1 MTQSNPSLLL
11 AKPDLL
17 QAITAWQRH
26 LSEERRY
33 SGKTLVAYER
43 DIRQFLQFIAEH
55 RGDLP
60 DIAMLGD
67 LRAQDLRAFL
77 ARRRMDGMAARS
89 LGRQMAGI
97 RSLVRFIE
105 RRGELSA
112 TAFSSVS
119 SPKAKKSLPKA
130 LDVLQARALT
140 DAGSSVAEEGWVAA
154 RDAAVLGLL
163 YGAGLRISEALGLTR
178 AEAPIGGIDMLR
190 VTGKGGKTRL
200 VPIMPAVR
208 RLVEAYLSQCPFG
221 LPAGEALFR
230 GVKGGPLSP
239 RLIHWRSSGCAAVS
253 DCRRRRRRMR
263 SGIPSPRIF
272 WAMAAISGRFRNC
285 SAMPACRR
293 RRSIRMST
301 RRGSSMSIGRRIPGP
316 DREPV
321 RLGLIRLCG

>member
-26 LSEERRY
+26 LREERRY

-239 RLIHWRSSGCAAVS
+239 RLIQLAIE
-253 DCRRRRRRMR
+253 RMR
-263 SGIPSPRIF
+263 
-272 WAMAAISGRFRNC
+272 
-285 SAMPACRR
+285 
-293 RRSIRMST
+293 
-301 RRGSSMSIGRRIPGP
+301 GS
-316 DREPV
+316 
-321 RLGLIRLCG
+321 LGLPETATPHALRHSFATHILGDGGDLRTIQELLGHASLSTTQIYTHVDAARLIDVYRATHPRA

>member
-1 MTQSNPSLLL
+1 MPFIRSRYRSGMTQSNPSLLL

-239 RLIHWRSSGCAAVS
+239 RLIQLAIE
-253 DCRRRRRRMR
+253 RMR
-263 SGIPSPRIF
+263 
-272 WAMAAISGRFRNC
+272 
-285 SAMPACRR
+285 
-293 RRSIRMST
+293 
-301 RRGSSMSIGRRIPGP
+301 GS
-316 DREPV
+316 
-321 RLGLIRLCG
+321 LGLPETATPHALRHSFATHILGDGGDLRTIQELLGHASLSTTQIYTHVDAARLIDVYRATHPRA

>member
-239 RLIHWRSSGCAAVS
+239 RLIQLAIE
-253 DCRRRRRRMR
+253 RMR
-263 SGIPSPRIF
+263 
-272 WAMAAISGRFRNC
+272 
-285 SAMPACRR
+285 
-293 RRSIRMST
+293 
-301 RRGSSMSIGRRIPGP
+301 GS
-316 DREPV
+316 
-321 RLGLIRLCG
+321 LGLPETATPHALRHSFATHILGDGGDLRTIQELLGHASLSTTQIYTHVDAARLIDVYRATHPRA